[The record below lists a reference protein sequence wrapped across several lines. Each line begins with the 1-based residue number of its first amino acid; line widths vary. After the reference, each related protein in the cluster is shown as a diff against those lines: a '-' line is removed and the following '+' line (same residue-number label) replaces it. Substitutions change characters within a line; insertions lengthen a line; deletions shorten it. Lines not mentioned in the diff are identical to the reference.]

1 MKRTFARTALT
12 VLSIAALFSG
22 LSSAA
27 HAANCS
33 TDTVAGSWGFTLSGT
48 ALLPTGA
55 VPVAAVGVVTVDNQG
70 VGSGKESRSVGGD
83 FADETLTAAWTVNS
97 DCTGTLN
104 ANIYENGE
112 LVRIS
117 VTRIAFDSNSKEFR
131 MVQKSLTLP
140 GGMEIPVIIT
150 LEGKKQ

>member
-1 MKRTFARTALT
+1 MTRKLARTAST
-12 VLSIAALFSG
+12 IFSIAALFSG
-22 LSSAA
+22 LVPVA

-55 VPVAAVGVVTVDNQG
+55 TPVAAVGVVTVDNQG
-70 VGSGKESRSVGGD
+70 NGSGKESRSVGGD
-83 FADETLTAAWTVNS
+83 SADETLTATWAVNS

-104 ANIYENGE
+104 ANIYESGQ

-117 VTRIAFDSNSKEFR
+117 VTTIAFDSNSKEFR

-140 GGMEIPVIIT
+140 DGTPIPVIIT